1 MGASWL
7 QPKHQ
12 TNEDAIQRE
21 PDKQQMNEEDKAV
34 LNLKKTNRMLSKQ
47 ISELEKQTQ
56 EFWNKAKEEKKEKN
70 DDKALSLMRRRKLY
84 QKYLDAARGKQVMIE
99 ETLHQIKSAKTD
111 VNVMKAL
118 EQGQEVIE
126 DLRSKASVEDFERIM
141 EQQQET
147 QDQEEELRQMLKQNG
162 IEDDEVMDD
171 VDQLEAELFGK
182 ELDKVEVPKDVIN
195 KNVENDDEEEQE
207 VEGQEKVTK
216 KRKKVAA

>member
-1 MGASWL
+1 
-7 QPKHQ
+7 
-12 TNEDAIQRE
+12 
-21 PDKQQMNEEDKAV
+21 MNEEDKAV

-182 ELDKVEVPKDVIN
+182 ELDKVEVPKDVID

-207 VEGQEKVTK
+207 VESQEKVTK

>member
-21 PDKQQMNEEDKAV
+21 PEKQQMNEEDKAV

-195 KNVENDDEEEQE
+195 KNVENDDEEEEE

>member
-1 MGASWL
+1 
-7 QPKHQ
+7 
-12 TNEDAIQRE
+12 
-21 PDKQQMNEEDKAV
+21 MNEEDKAV

-182 ELDKVEVPKDVIN
+182 ELDKVEVPKDVID
-195 KNVENDDEEEQE
+195 KNVENDDEEEEE
-207 VEGQEKVTK
+207 VESQEKVTK

>member
-1 MGASWL
+1 
-7 QPKHQ
+7 
-12 TNEDAIQRE
+12 
-21 PDKQQMNEEDKAV
+21 MNEEDKAV

>member
-1 MGASWL
+1 M
-7 QPKHQ
+7 
-12 TNEDAIQRE
+12 
-21 PDKQQMNEEDKAV
+21 

-118 EQGQEVIE
+118 EQG
-126 DLRSKASVEDFERIM
+126 
-141 EQQQET
+141 
-147 QDQEEELRQMLKQNG
+147 
-162 IEDDEVMDD
+162 
-171 VDQLEAELFGK
+171 
-182 ELDKVEVPKDVIN
+182 
-195 KNVENDDEEEQE
+195 
-207 VEGQEKVTK
+207 
-216 KRKKVAA
+216 

>member
-1 MGASWL
+1 
-7 QPKHQ
+7 
-12 TNEDAIQRE
+12 
-21 PDKQQMNEEDKAV
+21 MNEEDKAV

-182 ELDKVEVPKDVIN
+182 ELDKVEVPKDVID
-195 KNVENDDEEEQE
+195 KNVENDDEEEEE

>member
-1 MGASWL
+1 
-7 QPKHQ
+7 
-12 TNEDAIQRE
+12 
-21 PDKQQMNEEDKAV
+21 
-34 LNLKKTNRMLSKQ
+34 MLSKQ

-182 ELDKVEVPKDVIN
+182 ELDKVEVPKDVID
-195 KNVENDDEEEQE
+195 KNVENDDEEEEE